1 MVSETKVYVNSIN
14 TPALPQST
22 PDSTQSNLL
31 GLIGDVHAEH
41 ERLETAIDTLLHAG
55 ADTLLCT
62 GDLCDGPGDL
72 DRCVELLK
80 QHNVICVRGNHDRW
94 MLDDRVRHITDAHH
108 RVAVGQ
114 NTIDYLAALPTQ
126 ANISTTAG
134 PLLLCHGMLDNDLA
148 KVWPGSER
156 MPPERSTGLDKL
168 IQQDSHRLL
177 VNGHMHYRIVLDFPG
192 LTLINAGTLSPRHR
206 PGVTLLD
213 CVANELQVFEFGDA
227 KDALTHTK
235 TELLNDTTRYQWPN
249 TQSFDSP
256 TESERLPL
264 ALYS

>member
-1 MVSETKVYVNSIN
+1 MFTKAVSRLPLIN
-14 TPALPQST
+14 AST
-22 PDSTQSNLL
+22 ANQPSQPNTQATQL

-41 ERLETAIDTLLHAG
+41 ERLETAINVLLEAG

-72 DRCVELLK
+72 ERCIELLK
-80 QHNVICVRGNHDRW
+80 QHNVLCVRGNHDRW
-94 MLDDRVRHITDAHH
+94 MLDGRVRHISDAHQ
-108 RVAVGQ
+108 REQ
-114 NTIDYLAALPTQ
+114 LSQTEIDYLSALPTQ
-126 ANISTTAG
+126 VNVATLAG

-156 MPPERSTGLDKL
+156 MPPERSKGLDKL
-168 IQQDSHRLL
+168 IKQGSHRLL

-192 LTLINAGTLSPRHR
+192 LTHINAGTLSPRHR
-206 PGVTLLD
+206 PGVTLMD
-213 CVANELQVFEFGDA
+213 CAANELHVFEFGDST
-227 KDALTHTK
+227 DRLTHTK
-235 TELLNDTTRYQWPN
+235 TEPLRDSSRHQWPN

-256 TESERLPL
+256 TDSARQPL

>member
-1 MVSETKVYVNSIN
+1 M
-14 TPALPQST
+14 
-22 PDSTQSNLL
+22 
-31 GLIGDVHAEH
+31 IGDVHAEH
-41 ERLETAIDTLLHAG
+41 ERLETAITRLLEAG

-62 GDLCDGPGDL
+62 GDLCDGPGNL
-72 DRCVELLK
+72 EHCVELLT

-94 MLDDRVRHITDAHH
+94 MLDNRVRHITDAHQ
-108 RVAVGQ
+108 RDSLSQ
-114 NTIDYLAALPTQ
+114 NVIDYLVTLPTQ
-126 ANISTTAG
+126 VNIETTAG

-168 IQQDSHRLL
+168 IQQGSHRLL

-192 LTLINAGTLSPRHR
+192 LTHINAGTLSPRHR

-213 CVANELQVFEFGDA
+213 CEANELQVFEFGET
-227 KDALTHTK
+227 KDSLTHTK
-235 TELLNDTTRYQWPN
+235 TELLHDSSRHQWPN

-256 TESERLPL
+256 TESSRTPL

>member
-1 MVSETKVYVNSIN
+1 MQPDNQHKRPATK
-14 TPALPQST
+14 
-22 PDSTQSNLL
+22 L

-41 ERLETAIDTLLHAG
+41 ERLETAITCLLEAG

-62 GDLCDGPGDL
+62 GDLCDGPGNL
-72 DRCVELLK
+72 ERCIELLK

-94 MLDDRVRHITDAHH
+94 MLDDRVRHIDDAHL
-108 RVAVGQ
+108 REKLSKE
-114 NTIDYLAALPTQ
+114 TLTYLGTLPTQ
-126 ANISTTAG
+126 VNVATSAG

-156 MPPERSTGLDKL
+156 MPPERSKGLDKL
-168 IQQDSHRLL
+168 ISQGSHRLL

-192 LTLINAGTLSPRHR
+192 LTHINAGTLSPRHR

-213 CVANELQVFEFGDA
+213 CAANELQVFEFGET
-227 KDALTHTK
+227 KDSLSHTK
-235 TELLNDTTRYQWPN
+235 TAPLQDSARFQWPN

-256 TESERLPL
+256 TQPNRMPL